1 MFIFKTIAELQNH
14 LHTTGPQKKTGFVPT
29 MGALHAGHLLLV
41 QESRNKDLYTICS
54 IYVNPTQ
61 FNNASDLEKY
71 PVNIENDIRLLA
83 EAGCDVL
90 FLPSSKEMYGSD
102 VKADTF
108 NYGTLTGN
116 YEGEKRPGHFDGVIT
131 IVKKLFD
138 ATAPNQVFFG
148 QKDLQQCMVI
158 SHLIKKE
165 YPHIVFNM
173 VPTYRENNGLAAS
186 SRNQRLTADQR
197 SEAAAIYAALLHARE
212 LIRSN
217 MPPGQAITMATGKYL
232 QSPLFRMEYFDFIDA
247 ATMQKAVNTGE
258 ADVPAL
264 IIACWCADVRLID
277 NVMLTD

>member
-14 LHTTGPQKKTGFVPT
+14 LNIAGRQKKTGFVPT
-29 MGALHAGHLLLV
+29 MGALHEGHLLLV
-41 QESRNKDLYTICS
+41 RESKDKDLYTICS

-71 PVNIENDIRLLA
+71 PVSIENDTRLLA

-90 FLPSSKEMYGSD
+90 FIPSSREMYGTD

-108 NYGTLTGN
+108 NYGTITGN

-138 ATAPNQVFFG
+138 AVTPDEVFFG

-158 SHLIKKE
+158 NHLIKLE
-165 YPHIVFNM
+165 YPHLLFNM
-173 VPTYRENNGLAAS
+173 VPTHREENGLAAS
-186 SRNQRLTADQR
+186 SRNRRLTIDQKN
-197 SEAAAIYAALLHARE
+197 EAAAIYAALLHAKE
-212 LIRSN
+212 LIRHN
-217 MPPGQAITMATGKYL
+217 TPPEQALETVIRQHL
-232 QSPLFRMEYFDFIDA
+232 QSPLFRIEYFDFINA
-247 ATMQKAVNTGE
+247 STMQKAPNMSPGGNY
-258 ADVPAL
+258 AL
-264 IIACWCADVRLID
+264 VIACWCADVRLID